1 MARYIL
7 FHTVACLTRQQ
18 LQRLAENL
26 AGDPEVQLLRMC
38 ASTLAGRLMAEFEA
52 PDRET
57 LNAWLFDRNVQAGE
71 VFRVEL
77 EWQDGAMHRY

>member
-26 AGDPEVQLLRMC
+26 REGPEIRLLRLC
-38 ASTLAGRLMAEFEA
+38 ASPLGGRLMAEFEA
-52 PDRET
+52 PDKEA
-57 LNAWLFDRNVQAGE
+57 LSAWLVDQNVQAGE
-71 VFRVEL
+71 IFRVEL
-77 EWQDGAMHRY
+77 EWEDGVLHRR